1 MFKCFYGS
9 QSAQLKILEISCLVL
24 KKKKLKKNINYKN
37 VIVFLFYFLFLEFYE
52 RKNENK
58 KVLIFIVSFTKS

>member
-24 KKKKLKKNINYKN
+24 EKKKIKKKI
-37 VIVFLFYFLFLEFYE
+37 
-52 RKNENK
+52 
-58 KVLIFIVSFTKS
+58 LITKML